1 MEERDVLEIFENT
14 EALLEGHF
22 LLSSGL
28 HSSQYFQCARVLQY
42 PQYAEELAEDI
53 AAHFQDVDADFVISP
68 AMGGLI
74 IGHEVARAMKTRFV
88 FTERSKKND
97 QMVLRRGFDVEEG
110 EKALIIEDVLTT
122 GGSVR
127 EMIKLLQNEG
137 VDIVGTGFIVDRS
150 GNKVKFGVPKY
161 SVYEIPVVVYEPDD
175 CPLCKK
181 GTPIDRPGSR
191 KKKII

>member
-1 MEERDVLEIFENT
+1 MIKEAIAKLVSNQPLSREEAAAAMTDIM
-14 EALLEGHF
+14 
-22 LLSSGL
+22 SGN
-28 HSSQYFQCARVLQY
+28 
-42 PQYAEELAEDI
+42 AEEAQIGAFIAGLRCTGETPEVIAGCAEVMRSNATKI
-53 AAHFQDVDADFVISP
+53 NCADP
-68 AMGGLI
+68 HA
-74 IGHEVARAMKTRFV
+74 
-88 FTERSKKND
+88 
-97 QMVLRRGFDVEEG
+97 
-110 EKALIIEDVLTT
+110 
-122 GGSVR
+122 
-127 EMIKLLQNEG
+127 